1 MDKQSYEQLIE
12 LAREQELKKSQLIK
26 RAIHE
31 WMVFKR
37 EVLEE
42 NLIVIG
48 KPLFRKLL
56 DSINDEI
63 ISKLANFSA
72 KNLELLLKF
81 KIIEH
86 DEKINLERFLE
97 SLMKAF
103 GPSGYSWFTKI
114 DYQVIDNNKIIIYGS
129 HSINE
134 RFSLYIKI
142 LLKNIMKNLFKY
154 EIDEENSS
162 FSHNNI
168 DFLFRPNSS

>member
-1 MDKQSYEQLIE
+1 
-12 LAREQELKKSQLIK
+12 
-26 RAIHE
+26 
-31 WMVFKR
+31 
-37 EVLEE
+37 
-42 NLIVIG
+42 
-48 KPLFRKLL
+48 
-56 DSINDEI
+56 
-63 ISKLANFSA
+63 
-72 KNLELLLKF
+72 
-81 KIIEH
+81 
-86 DEKINLERFLE
+86 
-97 SLMKAF
+97 MKAF